1 MRFKWFMVPAVAAV
15 LAGCVT
21 PSSESH
27 VEVSFESEPAAA
39 EVRIPSGRT
48 CLTPCRLFV
57 ERGPAVPLAFSKP
70 GYVGVTV
77 TSNLLPRG
85 GIEPVAVTLAPE
97 GPQPPGQR
105 RAPAAGALAP
115 AAAPAPSPEDV
126 EAARELLETPPP
138 SMERQP
144 TPGEVLA
151 R

>member
-1 MRFKWFMVPAVAAV
+1 MRFKWFVMPAVAAG

-27 VEVSFESEPAAA
+27 VEVSFDSEPAAA

-57 ERGPAVPLAFSKP
+57 ERGPAVPLVFSKP

-77 TSNLLPRG
+77 APNLLPRG
-85 GIEPVAVTLAPE
+85 GIEPVTVTLVPE
-97 GPQPPGQR
+97 GPLPPGQR
-105 RAPAAGALAP
+105 RGPPPSPAAV
-115 AAAPAPSPEDV
+115 APSAEDV
-126 EAARELLETPPP
+126 EAARELLEAPPP
-138 SMERQP
+138 SIERQP
-144 TPGEVLA
+144 TPAEVLA